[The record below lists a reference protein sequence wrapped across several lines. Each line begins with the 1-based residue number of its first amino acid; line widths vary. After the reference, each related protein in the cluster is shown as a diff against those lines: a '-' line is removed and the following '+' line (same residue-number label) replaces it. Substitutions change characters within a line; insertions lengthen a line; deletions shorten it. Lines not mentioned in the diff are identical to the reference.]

1 MRQHQGKQV
10 VALLSMPAPDG
21 GVVWPL
27 GGLSAA
33 LEDEP
38 HRVSLTLQSLKKAG
52 IVHIGRGT
60 ARLALRDVRDAN
72 AKYLPSPQ
80 DMRWASGR
88 VAELRAIGWCAPIL
102 PGYREIE
109 QRILA
114 LWPDTDLAPQPMTQR
129 EIHAA
134 LLQEMPELPGHKVS
148 QVLNHMTKSGKMF
161 TTGGAARKVY
171 WPVPREEDL
180 FSMAD
185 KALSSTKP
193 VRIAPHPPVV
203 SGFAEAVRI
212 GLAEMG
218 ESAGGDVECRATLVV
233 DRDGRITDVFL
244 HL

>member
-10 VALLSMPAPDG
+10 VALLSMPSPDG

-38 HRVSLTLQSLKKAG
+38 HHVSLTLQSLKKAG

-60 ARLALRDVRDAN
+60 ARLALKDVRDAEPR
-72 AKYLPSPQ
+72 YLPSPQ

-88 VAELRAIGWCAPIL
+88 VAELRAVGWHAPIV
-102 PGYREIE
+102 PGCREME
-109 QRILA
+109 KRILA
-114 LWPDTDLAPQPMTQR
+114 LWPDTDLAPEPMTQR

-134 LLQEMPELPGHKVS
+134 LLQEIPELPGHNVS
-148 QVLNHMTKSGKMF
+148 QALNNMVKYGKMF

-185 KALSSTKP
+185 KAFASTKST
-193 VRIAPHPPVV
+193 RTFRNPPVV
-203 SGFAEAVRI
+203 SGFADAVRI

-218 ESAGGDVECRATLVV
+218 ESTENGVECRATLVL
-233 DRDGRITDVFL
+233 DPDGRITDVFL